1 MIMRILE
8 HFFTKMAS
16 EVGLSFKLAIILTP
30 FSLLLDGV
38 NDWFSINYVYV
49 SWVLSAILVDW
60 IFGVWKHLKFRTF
73 SLKLNAIGLFI
84 KLSMCLG
91 SGFLFEGFNHL
102 TEESEFIVST
112 LRMIF
117 RLVVFIYPTISAL
130 KSMSK
135 ISNGKMPPASIMN
148 MFTKFNEN
156 LDLNNFNPK
165 KDESNKDAAND

>member
-1 MIMRILE
+1 MKLLGQFFAKMILE
-8 HFFTKMAS
+8 IKISTKI
-16 EVGLSFKLAIILTP
+16 AIILTP
-30 FSLLLDGV
+30 FGLLIDGV

-60 IFGVWKHLKFRTF
+60 VFGIWKHLKFRTF

-91 SGFLFEGFNHL
+91 VGFLFEGFNHL
-102 TEESEFIVST
+102 TGESEFLVST
-112 LRMIF
+112 LKMVF
-117 RLVVFIYPTISAL
+117 RLVVFIYPTFSAL

-135 ISNGKMPPASIMN
+135 ISNGKMPPEAIMN